1 MLEKPDLPDAKI
13 VACLQGQYGL
23 PVAHVAFLPLGADQ
37 QTAVYRAVAGDGTS
51 YFCKL
56 RRGGFDEI
64 AVALP
69 RCLHDQG
76 IVHVIAPLPTRTGQL
91 WTSLDGFKVVLYS
104 FVEGHSGFEVGLS
117 DRHWVEFGA
126 ALKRIHTRV
135 LPPALV
141 RRIPRETY
149 APQWREAVEA
159 VLAHVEH
166 GAFEDPVAAKLAV
179 FLRARRCEIRDLVA
193 RAARLARVLQARSIE
208 CILCHSDTHAGN
220 LLIDVHGA
228 LYIVDWD
235 DPILAP
241 KERDLMFVGGGLGGD
256 GHTPQEE
263 ETLFYRGYGPTQ
275 VDPTALAYYRCERI
289 VQDIAVFCE
298 RILSAREGERDRA
311 QCLQYLRSSFL
322 PNGVLE
328 LAYRSDQTWRAS
340 P

>member
-193 RAARLARVLQARSIE
+193 RAARLARVLQARSME
-208 CILCHSDTHAGN
+208 CILCHSDIHAGN

-241 KERDLMFVGGGLGGD
+241 KERDLMFVGGGLGGM
-256 GHTPQEE
+256 GIRRRRRRPSFTGATAPRRSTPQRWRTIAASASSRISPSFASASSRPGKASEI
-263 ETLFYRGYGPTQ
+263 
-275 VDPTALAYYRCERI
+275 ER
-289 VQDIAVFCE
+289 
-298 RILSAREGERDRA
+298 SA
-311 QCLQYLRSSFL
+311 S
-322 PNGVLE
+322 NI
-328 LAYRSDQTWRAS
+328 
-340 P
+340 